1 LAFGHIQLD
10 IAGWAIHANPGCN
23 SNAAKPGRVA
33 RRYTGHNWIFTPET
47 MQARVSIR
55 DLGLAGVVIGT
66 LLISLAHHTVPSS
79 EEHWHNVFQHLYYVP
94 IVLAALLFG
103 WRGGLAGALLAGISH
118 LPDILQTLHVS
129 PDSALEQT
137 VEIPVLCAVGFL
149 TGIFSDRDRKQR
161 KKIENTTR
169 RLTEV
174 YQELQRNFEQMKR
187 AERLFAVGQLA
198 AGLAHELR
206 NPLGSVAGAAGILQ
220 RNANLDPKYQECL
233 EIIDKESQRLNR
245 LLTEFLDFARPHPP
259 KFQSVDVDGLLD
271 SVIQLAAHGVGS
283 PAVTLRKQTAQPL
296 PCIDGDPEML
306 KQLLLNLVINAV
318 QAMPDGGDVVV
329 AATLRDGKMLISV
342 QDQGRGIA
350 PGLRDKIFDPFF
362 TTKDAGTGLGLPVA
376 HQIVDQHGGV
386 LTAEPRASGGMTF
399 SALLPL
405 RQEVSQ

>member
-1 LAFGHIQLD
+1 
-10 IAGWAIHANPGCN
+10 
-23 SNAAKPGRVA
+23 
-33 RRYTGHNWIFTPET
+33 
-47 MQARVSIR
+47 MQFRVSIR
-55 DLGLAGVVIGT
+55 RLGLAGVVIGT
-66 LLISLAHHTVPSS
+66 LLISLAHQAIPAS

-94 IVLAALLFG
+94 TVLAALLFG
-103 WRGGLAGALLAGISH
+103 WRGGLAAALLAGISH

-129 PDSALEQT
+129 PDSAIEQT
-137 VEIPVLCAVGFL
+137 VEIPVLCAVGLL

-161 KKIENTTR
+161 KEIESTTR

-220 RNANLDPKYQECL
+220 RNANLEPKYQECL

-245 LLTEFLDFARPHPP
+245 LLTEFLDFARPRPP

-271 SVIQLAAHGVGS
+271 SVIQLATHGVGS
-283 PAVTLRKQTAQPL
+283 PAVTLRKQTAQPM

-329 AATLRDGKMLISV
+329 AAALRDGKMSISV
-342 QDQGRGIA
+342 QDQGKGVA
-350 PGLRDKIFDPFF
+350 PDIRERIFDPFF
-362 TTKDAGTGLGLPVA
+362 TTKDGGTGLGLPVA
-376 HQIVDQHGGV
+376 HQIVDQHGGI
-386 LTAEPRASGGMTF
+386 LTAEPNASRGMTF

-405 RQEVSQ
+405 RQEVPQ